1 MVAEMAMNFSSD
13 LEMSV
18 DGLPVLQFEISYIS
32 VSVAGLPVPMLS
44 DNFFLY

>member
-32 VSVAGLPVPMLS
+32 VPVAGLPVPMLS